1 MARASLDGSVLGAST
16 RVTGRVSGE
25 GGLRVEGAIKG
36 DVAVTGPV
44 EVAEGASIDGNVEA
58 ESLDVAGSLL
68 GDVSAK
74 GPVLVRSGATVRGA
88 LRGSQ
93 VAIEPGSRV
102 AVRLECEFELDLGSR
117 RR

>member
-36 DVAVTGPV
+36 DVAVTGAV
-44 EVAEGASIDGNVEA
+44 EIVEGASIDGNVEA

-102 AVRLECEFELDLGSR
+102 AVRLETEFELDLGSR